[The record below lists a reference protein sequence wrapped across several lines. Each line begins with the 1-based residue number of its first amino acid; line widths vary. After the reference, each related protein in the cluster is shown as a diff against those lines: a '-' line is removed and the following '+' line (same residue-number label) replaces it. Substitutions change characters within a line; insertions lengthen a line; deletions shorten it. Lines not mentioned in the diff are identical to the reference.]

1 MLQAHLPQG
10 TDTAAWWESKW
21 QSSNELKYSL
31 FQTSCFQMVWVILR
45 SISQVSHSS
54 REPEKEEE
62 AASEDTSNEEEDGDP
77 KDCFFKKQD

>member
-1 MLQAHLPQG
+1 
-10 TDTAAWWESKW
+10 
-21 QSSNELKYSL
+21 
-31 FQTSCFQMVWVILR
+31 MVWVILR

-62 AASEDTSNEEEDGDP
+62 AASEDTSNEEEYGDP